1 MGRCGAILICSVLLW
16 GCGEDAAEPGARREL
31 GGATVGGDV
40 LATVDGRPITADEL
54 RRVVRETELD
64 PREALVRLEERELLA
79 GEASRAG
86 YADYPD
92 VRRATRQ
99 AMVQALLERE
109 VEQRV
114 TAESITEEAIRARFE
129 TRAAQA
135 EQAGITLDDARDD
148 IREQLL
154 IEARRDRYEELVREL
169 EERWTV
175 ERNEEAIRAA
185 LEAELPEGS

>member
-1 MGRCGAILICSVLLW
+1 MGRRGAILVCCVLLW
-16 GCGEDAAEPGARREL
+16 GCGDDAAEPGARREQ
-31 GGATVGGDV
+31 GAATVGGDV
-40 LATVDGRPITADEL
+40 LATVDGRPITVDEV
-54 RRVVRETELD
+54 RRVVRETELG
-64 PREALVRLEERELLA
+64 PRQALLRLEERELLA

-86 YADYPD
+86 YADDPE

-109 VEQRV
+109 VEERV

-129 TRAAQA
+129 TRAEQA
-135 EQAGITLDDARDD
+135 ERAGITLDDARGD

-154 IEARRDRYEELVREL
+154 IEARRERYDQLVREL

-175 ERNEEAIRAA
+175 ERREEAIGAA
-185 LEAELPEGS
+185 LEADLPEGS